1 MRRAFL
7 IGIVGIIILTGF
19 MVSCDLFSDGTINFY
34 RMVKG
39 NDDVSEY
46 RLRYRK
52 DGWTIRMSLG
62 QIEDTGFATKEQAE
76 EKMGTV
82 SFVLSVDGEEIVGG
96 NKTAE
101 QLGSNAWHV
110 VVPYH
115 VKLSK
120 GTHAVIG
127 TTNVGGVQLRT
138 NTVNITVF

>member
-7 IGIVGIIILTGF
+7 IGIVGIIILIGF

-76 EKMGTV
+76 E
-82 SFVLSVDGEEIVGG
+82 
-96 NKTAE
+96 
-101 QLGSNAWHV
+101 
-110 VVPYH
+110 
-115 VKLSK
+115 
-120 GTHAVIG
+120 
-127 TTNVGGVQLRT
+127 
-138 NTVNITVF
+138 